1 MKKLNC
7 PRSAE
12 KKLGFQ
18 HGRARA
24 ERGKMLTKDF
34 AICIR
39 TTDFS
44 ETSQIVTFFTKATG
58 KIKAIAKGSKRPKS
72 AFDGA
77 IEVFS
82 HGKIV
87 FADSTKEKLATL
99 TEFVQEP
106 GLTHLSENL
115 LAFNCCLL
123 ATELLSNL
131 TNDYDPHTDLFDSF
145 LQFLQNTNKLQATRI
160 EKRETLLLLIL
171 FQLALLKEV
180 GLQPILSHCV
190 NCKSKHERG
199 EMRHEIYFSS
209 SANGLVCRDCEGNFQ
224 DRIRVGKD
232 AAVCLTNLKMLAD
245 SNEQTLNEVEKILI
259 HHFTNTLGRPPKM
272 AKYILGN
279 QKP

>member
-1 MKKLNC
+1 
-7 PRSAE
+7 
-12 KKLGFQ
+12 
-18 HGRARA
+18 
-24 ERGKMLTKDF
+24 MLTKDF

-39 TTDFS
+39 ASDFS

-87 FADSTKEKLATL
+87 FADSTREKLATL
-99 TEFVQEP
+99 TEFEQQP

-115 LAFNCCLL
+115 FAFNCCLL
-123 ATELLSNL
+123 ATELLNNL
-131 TNDYDPHTDLFDSF
+131 TNDYDPHSELFDSF
-145 LQFLQNTNKLQATRI
+145 LQFLQNTNERQSTRI
-160 EKRETLLLLIL
+160 ENRETLVLLIL

-190 NCKSKHERG
+190 NCKTKHETR
-199 EMRHEIYFSS
+199 ETRNELYFSS
-209 SANGLVCRDCEGNFQ
+209 SANGLVCRDCEGSFP
-224 DRIRVGKD
+224 DRIKLRTD
-232 AAVCLTNLKMLAD
+232 SAACLTNLKMLAE
-245 SNEQTLNEVEKILI
+245 SNENTLNEIEKILI
-259 HHFTNTLGRPPKM
+259 HHFTHTLGRPPKM
-272 AKYILGN
+272 SKYILEN